1 MFGFDVCQTDF
12 GQTGFSPVCPRL
24 AVCQKTVLRASVS
37 ARDRSTENSYCRS
50 LEKRVSKGPERSPLQ
65 PNWEL
70 GGGREDTISGLNVL
84 DASASGRKEVGEMR
98 QLRLRAVGVAVGLGL
113 SAGALFFGP
122 VEAAASTWSIV
133 PSPNSGTS
141 DNQLKGVA
149 CVSSS
154 SCTAVGSYRNG
165 SNLDQT
171 LIESWNGTSWSI
183 VPSPNSGTSDNQL
196 NGVACVSASFCTAV
210 GSYISGEAAQ
220 TLIESWNGTSWSIV
234 PSPNSGFS
242 FLNGVACVSS
252 SSCTAVGTSYINTS
266 DTFLSLIESW
276 DGTSWSI
283 VASPNT
289 GTSDFLNGVACV
301 SSGFCTAVGN
311 YFSSDFPPGT
321 LVEAWNGSNWSIV
334 SSPNTGTGDFLSG
347 VACVSSESCTAVGT
361 LIESLNG
368 VRWSI
373 VPSPNSG
380 YSFLNGVACIS
391 FKSLKSCTAVGGHV
405 GGQTLI
411 ESKKANKWLIVA
423 SPNTGTDDFLTGV
436 ACVSSGFC
444 TAVGHYYNNSSGVYQ
459 TLIESA

>member
-122 VEAAASTWSIV
+122 VEAAAST
-133 PSPNSGTS
+133 
-141 DNQLKGVA
+141 
-149 CVSSS
+149 
-154 SCTAVGSYRNG
+154 
-165 SNLDQT
+165 
-171 LIESWNGTSWSI
+171 WSI

-391 FKSLKSCTAVGGHV
+391 FKSLKSCTAVGGHA

-411 ESKKANKWLIVA
+411 ESKKANKWSIVSSPSTGSDSTLI
-423 SPNTGTDDFLTGV
+423 GV
-436 ACVSSGFC
+436 ACLSSGSC
-444 TAVGHYYNNSSGVYQ
+444 TTVGYYVNNSGVAQ
-459 TLIESA
+459 TLIESQ